1 MDSVVG
7 DAFSCEGEAGSGP
20 RSEYG
25 SSSSIRVPLMA
36 NTGYQVL
43 MYKSL
48 LHGAMGWEE
57 VGYRC
62 SVGLEQ
68 MGVYCS
74 ESLR

>member
-1 MDSVVG
+1 
-7 DAFSCEGEAGSGP
+7 
-20 RSEYG
+20 
-25 SSSSIRVPLMA
+25 MA

-57 VGYRC
+57 VGYRY

-68 MGVYCS
+68 MRVYCS